1 MFNIHGIDIAFF
13 IFFIVII
20 GALAFNQ
27 YSIIKVSGEIIIKRR
42 NTMTMILVPLI
53 TAFCVGALDYYD
65 EYMLNILDIVH
76 VLMFVLLSLQ
86 IVSLWST
93 KFYTISKNGITIG
106 LLTFSK
112 WEDVKGY
119 DIENNFLKIESRKSI
134 IVPKMKIEEK
144 NIERVKEV
152 IEKNKVLPIT

>member
-1 MFNIHGIDIAFF
+1 
-13 IFFIVII
+13 
-20 GALAFNQ
+20 
-27 YSIIKVSGEIIIKRR
+27 
-42 NTMTMILVPLI
+42 
-53 TAFCVGALDYYD
+53 
-65 EYMLNILDIVH
+65 MLNILDIVH

-86 IVSLWST
+86 IVSSCST